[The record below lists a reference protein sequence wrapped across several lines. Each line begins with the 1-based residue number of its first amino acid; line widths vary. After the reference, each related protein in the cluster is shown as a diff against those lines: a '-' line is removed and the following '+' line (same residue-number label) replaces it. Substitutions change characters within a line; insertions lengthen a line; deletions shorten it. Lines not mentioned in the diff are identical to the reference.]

1 MKLRTTQF
9 RCDLCGKFR
18 NRGVTETRPDAT
30 RVLLAGALLP
40 DAGGGAATETTVC
53 DVCVLTASELL
64 TGGHEEE
71 G

>member
-18 NRGVTETRPDAT
+18 NRGVTETKPDT
-30 RVLLAGALLP
+30 P
-40 DAGGGAATETTVC
+40 DTDDEEGTETSVC
-53 DVCVLTASELL
+53 DVCIGEASELL
-64 TGGHEEE
+64 GDGHDEE